1 MVRSSFL
8 EVLPQVLAVSVKNI
22 VLIGFGMTL
31 GFPTVLISSLKN
43 HDDDLEND
51 GLSLNKE
58 QISWIS
64 SLNLIC
70 VPLGCIFSGSFAT
83 FIGRR
88 RAMQLVNVP
97 IFISWII
104 FFYSQHVYQL
114 YIALAISGIT
124 GGMLEAPVLTY
135 VAEITVPKIRGLLAA
150 SGSTCI
156 ILGIFSQF
164 IMITFLNWRIITLVS
179 SAVPI
184 LAIILLFFV
193 PESPHWLI
201 MKKRD
206 EEAKISIMW
215 LRGWE
220 TSFDN
225 VRKEYEDL
233 HENLTIVR
241 NEKPS
246 FKSNLQEFG
255 RRTFI
260 LPYAICSLSFFI
272 GHFSGM
278 TTLQTYSVIIFTD
291 LNAPMDKR
299 LATSILGALEFIGTL
314 ICVVF
319 VNFVGKRKLA
329 FVSTIGCGVC
339 FLLTAIYSIVIKH
352 IEVPTSN
359 SFNLTNLELENATAF
374 HESLLESE
382 ILIQNETMLGLDQD
396 STIDGCNQYYWIPL
410 TLLLL
415 SALLSH
421 SGIRLLP
428 WILVGE
434 IYPAKIRG
442 VSSGLSGGTGYIFGF
457 LANKLFLSMITWF
470 TLSGTFIIYSCVSFV
485 GCAILFFFL
494 PETENRTLQE
504 IEDHFA
510 GKKKLSR
517 RLIKRS
523 TTIPDTFPKDFNVKN
538 WESNEKFEKYL
549 EQVKHQKKNHQRVV
563 KTKAEIIKCNEC
575 DYDTRL

>member
-1 MVRSSFL
+1 
-8 EVLPQVLAVSVKNI
+8 
-22 VLIGFGMTL
+22 MTL
-31 GFPTVLISSLKN
+31 GFPTLLISSLKN

-51 GLSLNKE
+51 GLSLTKE

-83 FIGRR
+83 LIGRR
-88 RAMQLVNVP
+88 RSMQLVNVP

-114 YIALAISGIT
+114 YIALAISGFT

-150 SGSTCI
+150 TGSTCI

-184 LAIILLFFV
+184 IAIILLFFV

-206 EEAKISIMW
+206 EDAKESMMW

-225 VRKEYEDL
+225 VRKEYEEL
-233 HENLTIVR
+233 QENLALAR

-246 FKSNLQEFG
+246 FKNNVQEFG

-260 LPYAICSLSFFI
+260 LPYAICSLSFFV

-278 TTLQTYSVIIFTD
+278 TTLQTYSVMIFTD

-299 LATSILGALEFIGTL
+299 LATSFLGALELLGTL
-314 ICVVF
+314 ICVIF

-329 FVSTIGCGVC
+329 FVSTIGCGIC
-339 FLLTAIYSIVIKH
+339 FLLTAIYSIVINNM
-352 IEVPTSN
+352 EVPASN
-359 SFNLTNLELENATAF
+359 FNLTNLELENSTGV

-382 ILIQNETMLGLDQD
+382 VLIHNETMFGLELN
-396 STIDGCNQYYWIPL
+396 STIIAYNQYYWMPL
-410 TLLLL
+410 TFLLL

-421 SGIRLLP
+421 TGIRLLP
-428 WILVGE
+428 WMLVGE
-434 IYPAKIRG
+434 IFPAKIRG
-442 VSSGLSGGTGYIFGF
+442 VASGLSGGTGYIFGF
-457 LANKLFLSMITWF
+457 LANKLFLSMITLF
-470 TLSGTFIIYSCVSFV
+470 SLSGTFIIYSCVSFI
-485 GCAILFFFL
+485 GCTILFFFL

-504 IEDHFA
+504 IENHFA
-510 GKKKLSR
+510 GKTKLPR
-517 RLIKRS
+517 RLIKKS
-523 TTIPDTFPKDFNVKN
+523 SIVPDTFPKDFNVKN
-538 WESNEKFEKYL
+538 WESNDKFVKYL
-549 EQVKHQKKNHQRVV
+549 EHVKNQRVV
-563 KTKAEIIKCNEC
+563 KTNAEIIKCNEC
-575 DYDTRL
+575 DFDTRL